1 MNGAVE
7 AANKNLKM
15 IIQKMV
21 VTYKDWNEMLP
32 CVLNVY
38 QTIIRTS
45 IHATSYFLVYGMEA
59 MMPLEVEIISL
70 KILMDAK
77 LEESEGD
84 KNEI

>member
-7 AANKNLKM
+7 AANKNLKI
-15 IIQKMV
+15 IIQKMM

-32 CVLNVY
+32 YVLNAY
-38 QTIIRTS
+38 HTIIRTS
-45 IHATSYFLVYGMEA
+45 IRATSYFLAYGMEA

-70 KILMDAK
+70 RILMDAK

-84 KNEI
+84 KNKI

>member
-1 MNGAVE
+1 MNGVVE

-21 VTYKDWNEMLP
+21 VTHKDWNEMLP
-32 CVLNVY
+32 YVLNVY

-45 IHATSYFLVYGMEA
+45 IRATSYFLVYDMEA

-70 KILMDAK
+70 RILMDAK

-84 KNEI
+84 KNKI